1 MSAITREVIFSDKDK
16 NHHVVVSGKEIEI
29 KINNVFSG
37 FIDVNDADL
46 LINIL
51 REAINEIVGAAQ

>member
-1 MSAITREVIFSDKDK
+1 MSAITRDVIFSDKDK
-16 NHHVVVSGKEIEI
+16 NHHVVVSGKTMEIH
-29 KINNVFSG
+29 INSAYSG
-37 FIDVNDADL
+37 LIDVNDADL

>member
-1 MSAITREVIFSDKDK
+1 MSVITREVIFSDKDK
-16 NHHVVVSGKEIEI
+16 NHWAVVSGKAMEIH
-29 KINNVFSG
+29 INSAYSG
-37 FIDVNDADL
+37 LIDVNEADL